1 MIHDAEPGFRVCSYH
16 TDRFKTGILSVN
28 LVVPLAGNV
37 AEKSLLPS
45 LLCASCAE
53 YPDLLSL
60 NRKLAELYGAELTPS
75 ASKHGENLVLR
86 ITMTMIGDRFA
97 LDGES
102 ISVECARLLCKALFE
117 PNVENGAFR
126 PDEVAREKRIRLDR
140 IEALKSSKRAYA
152 QKQMLELM
160 CADEA
165 YSLSVLG
172 EEEDI
177 PVLTPEQLYAS
188 WQDLLKT
195 AFVQLQVV
203 GDLEVE
209 PITALFREYFD
220 RVEDRHVV
228 RGETVVI
235 PFAES
240 VKRGEEEQDIAQSKL
255 VMGFRCGMHE
265 PFENYAAMRT
275 FTDLFGGGTYSR
287 LFMNVRE
294 KQSLC
299 YYCAARLTAAKG
311 ILTVQSGVET
321 GNAERAEKEILKQL
335 DEMKAGGVT
344 VEDLEKSK
352 RSMED
357 FFLSVF
363 DTPEELDGWLFSQV
377 TDDEFQTP
385 EDLVADMKEVTV
397 EQVVEMA
404 NNISLDTVFLLKG
417 NGTGDDGEVDCHGK
431 RHRTQK

>member
-1 MIHDAEPGFRVCSYH
+1 MDNTFVIHDAEPGFRVCSYH

-177 PVLTPEQLYAS
+177 PALTPEQLYAS

-220 RVEDRHVV
+220 KVEDRNVV
-228 RGETVVI
+228 RGETVII
-235 PFAES
+235 PFAET
-240 VKRGEEEQDIAQSKL
+240 VKRGEEEQDISQSKL

-321 GNAERAEKEILKQL
+321 ANAERAEKEILKQL

-344 VEDLEKSK
+344 AEDLEKSK

-385 EDLVADMKEVTV
+385 QDLVADLKEVTV
-397 EQVVEMA
+397 DQVIEMA

-417 NGTGDDGEVDCHGK
+417 TGTGDDGEVD
-431 RHRTQK
+431 

>member
-117 PNVENGAFR
+117 PNVENGAFL

-235 PFAES
+235 PFAKT

-344 VEDLEKSK
+344 AEDLEKSK

-397 EQVVEMA
+397 EQVIEMA

-417 NGTGDDGEVDCHGK
+417 TGTGGDGEVD
-431 RHRTQK
+431 

>member
-177 PVLTPEQLYAS
+177 SALTPEQLYAS

-235 PFAES
+235 PFAET

-321 GNAERAEKEILKQL
+321 ENAERAEKEILKQL

-344 VEDLEKSK
+344 AEDLEKSK

-397 EQVVEMA
+397 EQVIEMA

-417 NGTGDDGEVDCHGK
+417 TGTGGDGEVD
-431 RHRTQK
+431 

>member
-1 MIHDAEPGFRVCSYH
+1 MDNTFVINSVEPGFRVCSYH

-28 LVVPLAGNV
+28 LAVPLAGNV

-45 LLCASCAE
+45 LLCASCKE

-60 NRKLAELYGAELTPS
+60 NRKLAELYGAELSPS

-86 ITMTMIGDRFA
+86 LTMTMIGDRFA

-117 PNVENGAFR
+117 PNVENGAFLLS
-126 PDEVAREKRIRLDR
+126 EVEREKRIRLDR

-152 QKQMLELM
+152 QKKMLELM

-165 YSLSVLG
+165 YSLSILG
-172 EEEDI
+172 EEDDI
-177 PVLTPEQLYAS
+177 RALTPEQLYAS
-188 WQDLLKT
+188 WEDLLKT

-220 RVEDRHVV
+220 KVEDRNVV
-228 RGETVVI
+228 RGKTVVI
-235 PFAES
+235 PSAGT
-240 VKRGEEEQDIAQSKL
+240 VKRGIEEQDVAQSKL

-311 ILTVQSGVET
+311 IMTVQSGVET
-321 GNAERAEKEILKQL
+321 ENAEKAETEILKQL

-344 VEDLEKSK
+344 AEDLEKSQ

-385 EDLVADMKEVTV
+385 EDLVADMKQVTV
-397 EQVVEMA
+397 EQVIEMA

-417 NGTGDDGEVDCHGK
+417 TGTADDGEVEYDA
-431 RHRTQK
+431 

>member
-1 MIHDAEPGFRVCSYH
+1 MDNTFVIHDAEPGFRVCSYH

-177 PVLTPEQLYAS
+177 PALTPEQLYAS

-344 VEDLEKSK
+344 AEDLEKSK

-397 EQVVEMA
+397 EQVIEMA

-417 NGTGDDGEVDCHGK
+417 TGTGGDGEVD
-431 RHRTQK
+431 

>member
-60 NRKLAELYGAELTPS
+60 NRRLAELYGAELTPS

-177 PVLTPEQLYAS
+177 SALTPEQLYAS

-235 PFAES
+235 PFAKT

-287 LFMNVRE
+287 LFVNVRE

-321 GNAERAEKEILKQL
+321 ENAERAEKEIRKQL

-344 VEDLEKSK
+344 AEDLEKSK

-397 EQVVEMA
+397 EQVIEMA

-417 NGTGDDGEVDCHGK
+417 TGTGGDGEVD
-431 RHRTQK
+431 

>member
-177 PVLTPEQLYAS
+177 SALTPEQLYAS

-344 VEDLEKSK
+344 AEDLEKSK

-397 EQVVEMA
+397 EQVIEMA

-417 NGTGDDGEVDCHGK
+417 TGTGGDGEVD
-431 RHRTQK
+431 

>member
-140 IEALKSSKRAYA
+140 IEALKSSKRAWA

-177 PVLTPEQLYAS
+177 SALTPEQLYAS

-235 PFAES
+235 PFAKT

-321 GNAERAEKEILKQL
+321 ENAERAEKEILKQL

-344 VEDLEKSK
+344 AEDLEKSK

-397 EQVVEMA
+397 EQVIEMA

-417 NGTGDDGEVDCHGK
+417 TGTGGDGEVD
-431 RHRTQK
+431 

>member
-140 IEALKSSKRAYA
+140 IEALKSSKRAWA

-177 PVLTPEQLYAS
+177 PALTPEQLYAS

-287 LFMNVRE
+287 LFVNVRE

-321 GNAERAEKEILKQL
+321 ENAERAEKEIRKQL

-344 VEDLEKSK
+344 AEDLEKSK

-397 EQVVEMA
+397 EQVIEMA

-417 NGTGDDGEVDCHGK
+417 TGTGGDGEVD
-431 RHRTQK
+431 

>member
-60 NRKLAELYGAELTPS
+60 NRRLAELYGAELTPS

-140 IEALKSSKRAYA
+140 IEALKSSKRAWA

-177 PVLTPEQLYAS
+177 SALTPEQLYAS

-235 PFAES
+235 PFAKT

-287 LFMNVRE
+287 LFVNVRE

-321 GNAERAEKEILKQL
+321 ENAERAEKEILKQL

-344 VEDLEKSK
+344 AEDLEKSK

-397 EQVVEMA
+397 EQVIEMA

-417 NGTGDDGEVDCHGK
+417 TGTGGDGEVD
-431 RHRTQK
+431 

>member
-177 PVLTPEQLYAS
+177 SALTPEQLYAS

-235 PFAES
+235 PFAKT

-287 LFMNVRE
+287 LFVNVRE

-321 GNAERAEKEILKQL
+321 ENAERAEKEILKQL

-344 VEDLEKSK
+344 AEDLEKSK

-397 EQVVEMA
+397 EQVIEMA

-417 NGTGDDGEVDCHGK
+417 TGTGGDGEVD
-431 RHRTQK
+431 

>member
-1 MIHDAEPGFRVCSYH
+1 MDNTFVIHDAEPGFRVCSYH

-60 NRKLAELYGAELTPS
+60 NRRLAELYGAELTPS

-177 PVLTPEQLYAS
+177 PALTPEQLYAS

-235 PFAES
+235 PFAKT

-321 GNAERAEKEILKQL
+321 ENAERAEKEILKQL

-344 VEDLEKSK
+344 AEDLEKSK

-397 EQVVEMA
+397 EQVIEMA

-417 NGTGDDGEVDCHGK
+417 TGTGGDGEVD
-431 RHRTQK
+431 

>member
-1 MIHDAEPGFRVCSYH
+1 MDNTFVIHDAEPGFRVCSYH

-60 NRKLAELYGAELTPS
+60 NRRLAELYGAELTPS

-177 PVLTPEQLYAS
+177 PALTPEQLYAS

-321 GNAERAEKEILKQL
+321 ENAERAEKEILKQL

-344 VEDLEKSK
+344 AEDLEKSK

-397 EQVVEMA
+397 EQVIEMA

-417 NGTGDDGEVDCHGK
+417 TGTGGDGEVD
-431 RHRTQK
+431 

>member
-140 IEALKSSKRAYA
+140 IEALKSSKRAWA

-177 PVLTPEQLYAS
+177 SALTPEQLYAS

-321 GNAERAEKEILKQL
+321 ENAERAEKEIRKQL

-344 VEDLEKSK
+344 AEDLEKSK

-397 EQVVEMA
+397 EQVIEMA

-417 NGTGDDGEVDCHGK
+417 TGTGDDGEVD
-431 RHRTQK
+431 

>member
-60 NRKLAELYGAELTPS
+60 NRRLAELYGAELTPS

-177 PVLTPEQLYAS
+177 SALTPEQLYAS

-287 LFMNVRE
+287 LFVNVRE

-321 GNAERAEKEILKQL
+321 ENAERAEKEIRKQL

-344 VEDLEKSK
+344 AEDLEKSK

-397 EQVVEMA
+397 EQVIEMA

-417 NGTGDDGEVDCHGK
+417 TGTGGDGEVD
-431 RHRTQK
+431 

>member
-60 NRKLAELYGAELTPS
+60 NRRLAELYGAELTPS

-140 IEALKSSKRAYA
+140 IEALKSSKRAWA

-177 PVLTPEQLYAS
+177 SALTPEQLYAS

-321 GNAERAEKEILKQL
+321 ENAERAEKEIRKQL

-344 VEDLEKSK
+344 AEDLEKSK

-397 EQVVEMA
+397 EQVIEMA

-417 NGTGDDGEVDCHGK
+417 TGTGGDGEVD
-431 RHRTQK
+431 

>member
-1 MIHDAEPGFRVCSYH
+1 MDNTFVIHDAEPGFRVCSYH

-140 IEALKSSKRAYA
+140 IEALKSSKRAWA

-177 PVLTPEQLYAS
+177 SALTPEQLYAS

-235 PFAES
+235 PFAKT

-344 VEDLEKSK
+344 AEDLEKSK

-397 EQVVEMA
+397 EQVIEMA

-417 NGTGDDGEVDCHGK
+417 TGTGGDGEVD
-431 RHRTQK
+431 

>member
-60 NRKLAELYGAELTPS
+60 NRRLAELYGAELTPS

-177 PVLTPEQLYAS
+177 PALTPEQLYAS

-235 PFAES
+235 PFAKT

-344 VEDLEKSK
+344 AEDLEKSK

-397 EQVVEMA
+397 EQVIEMA

-417 NGTGDDGEVDCHGK
+417 TGTGGDGEVD
-431 RHRTQK
+431 

>member
-140 IEALKSSKRAYA
+140 IEALKSSKRAWA

-177 PVLTPEQLYAS
+177 PALTPEQLYAS

-235 PFAES
+235 PFAKT

-321 GNAERAEKEILKQL
+321 ENAERAEKEILKQL

-344 VEDLEKSK
+344 AEDLEKSK

-397 EQVVEMA
+397 EQVIEMA

-417 NGTGDDGEVDCHGK
+417 TGTGGDGEVD
-431 RHRTQK
+431 

>member
-60 NRKLAELYGAELTPS
+60 NRRLAELYGAELTPS

-177 PVLTPEQLYAS
+177 SALTPEQLYAS

-235 PFAES
+235 PFAKT

-287 LFMNVRE
+287 LFVNVRE

-321 GNAERAEKEILKQL
+321 ENAERAEQEILKQL

-344 VEDLEKSK
+344 AEDLEKSK

-397 EQVVEMA
+397 EQVIEMA

-417 NGTGDDGEVDCHGK
+417 TGTGGDGEVD
-431 RHRTQK
+431 

>member
-1 MIHDAEPGFRVCSYH
+1 MDNTFVIHDAEPGFRVCSYH

-60 NRKLAELYGAELTPS
+60 NRRLAELYGAELTPS

-177 PVLTPEQLYAS
+177 SALTPEQLYAS

-235 PFAES
+235 PFAKT

-287 LFMNVRE
+287 LFVNVRE

-321 GNAERAEKEILKQL
+321 ENAERAEKEIRKQL

-344 VEDLEKSK
+344 AEDLEKSK

-397 EQVVEMA
+397 EQVIEMA

-417 NGTGDDGEVDCHGK
+417 TGTGGDGEVD
-431 RHRTQK
+431 

>member
-1 MIHDAEPGFRVCSYH
+1 MDNTFVIHDAEPGFRVCSYH
-16 TDRFKTGILSVN
+16 TDRFKTGILSAN

-75 ASKHGENLVLR
+75 ASKHGEDLVLR

-140 IEALKSSKRAYA
+140 IEALKSSKRSYA
-152 QKQMLELM
+152 QKKMLDLM

-177 PVLTPEQLYAS
+177 HALTPEQLYAS

-195 AFVQLQVV
+195 A
-203 GDLEVE
+203 

-220 RVEDRHVV
+220 KVEDRNVV
-228 RGETVVI
+228 RGETVII
-235 PFAES
+235 PFAET
-240 VKRGEEEQDIAQSKL
+240 VKRGEEEQDISQSKL

-321 GNAERAEKEILKQL
+321 ANAERAEKEILKQL

-344 VEDLEKSK
+344 AEDLEKSK

-385 EDLVADMKEVTV
+385 QDLVADLKEVTV
-397 EQVVEMA
+397 DQVIEMA

-417 NGTGDDGEVDCHGK
+417 TGTGDDGEVD
-431 RHRTQK
+431 

>member
-60 NRKLAELYGAELTPS
+60 NRRLAELYGAELTPS

-140 IEALKSSKRAYA
+140 IEALKSSKRAWA

-177 PVLTPEQLYAS
+177 SALTPEQLYAS

-235 PFAES
+235 PFAKT

-287 LFMNVRE
+287 LFVNVRE

-321 GNAERAEKEILKQL
+321 ENAERAEKEIRKQL

-344 VEDLEKSK
+344 AEDLEKSK

-397 EQVVEMA
+397 EQVIEMA

-417 NGTGDDGEVDCHGK
+417 TGTGGDGEVD
-431 RHRTQK
+431 

>member
-1 MIHDAEPGFRVCSYH
+1 MDNTFVIHDAEPGFRVCSYH

-60 NRKLAELYGAELTPS
+60 NRRLAELYGAELTPS

-177 PVLTPEQLYAS
+177 SALTPEQLYAS

-235 PFAES
+235 PFAKT

-321 GNAERAEKEILKQL
+321 ENAERAEKEILKQL

-344 VEDLEKSK
+344 AEDLEKSK

-397 EQVVEMA
+397 EQVIEMA

-417 NGTGDDGEVDCHGK
+417 TGTGGDGEVD
-431 RHRTQK
+431 

>member
-60 NRKLAELYGAELTPS
+60 NRRLAELYGAELTPS

-177 PVLTPEQLYAS
+177 SALTPEQLYAS

-321 GNAERAEKEILKQL
+321 ENAERAEKEILKQL

-344 VEDLEKSK
+344 AEDLEKSK

-397 EQVVEMA
+397 EQVIEMA

-417 NGTGDDGEVDCHGK
+417 TGTGGDGEVD
-431 RHRTQK
+431 

>member
-1 MIHDAEPGFRVCSYH
+1 MDNTFVIHDAEPGFRVCSYH

-60 NRKLAELYGAELTPS
+60 NRRLAELYGAELTPS

-140 IEALKSSKRAYA
+140 IEALKSSKRAWA

-177 PVLTPEQLYAS
+177 SALTPEQLYAS

-235 PFAES
+235 PFAKT

-321 GNAERAEKEILKQL
+321 ENAERAEKEILKQL

-344 VEDLEKSK
+344 AEDLEKSK

-397 EQVVEMA
+397 EQVIEMA

-417 NGTGDDGEVDCHGK
+417 TGTGGDGEVD
-431 RHRTQK
+431 

>member
-1 MIHDAEPGFRVCSYH
+1 MDNTFVIHDAEPGFRVCSYH

-140 IEALKSSKRAYA
+140 IEALKSSKRAWA

-177 PVLTPEQLYAS
+177 SALTPEQLYAS

-235 PFAES
+235 PFAKT

-321 GNAERAEKEILKQL
+321 ENAERAEKEILKQL

-344 VEDLEKSK
+344 AEDLEKSK

-397 EQVVEMA
+397 EQVIEMA

-417 NGTGDDGEVDCHGK
+417 TGTGGDGEVD
-431 RHRTQK
+431 

>member
-1 MIHDAEPGFRVCSYH
+1 M
-16 TDRFKTGILSVN
+16 N

-37 AEKSLLPS
+37 AKKSLLPA
-45 LLCASCAE
+45 LLSASCRA

-60 NRKLAELYGAELTPS
+60 NRKLAELYGAELSPS
-75 ASKHGENLVLR
+75 VSKHGENLVLR
-86 ITMTMIGDRFA
+86 ISMTMIGDRFA

-102 ISVECARLLCKALFE
+102 ISLECARLLCKALFE
-117 PNVENGAFR
+117 PNVEDGAFLAA
-126 PDEVAREKRIRLDR
+126 EVEREKRIRLDR
-140 IEALKSSKRAYA
+140 IEALKSSKRSWA
-152 QKQMLELM
+152 QKQMIELM

-165 YSLSVLG
+165 YSLPILG
-172 EEEDI
+172 REEDI
-177 PVLTPEQLYAS
+177 RALTPEQLCTS

-220 RVEDRHVV
+220 HVEDRNVV
-228 RGETVVI
+228 RGKTVVI
-235 PFAES
+235 PSAEA
-240 VKRGEEEQDIAQSKL
+240 VKRGVEEQDIAQSKL

-321 GNAERAEKEILKQL
+321 ENAEKAEEEILKQL
-335 DEMKAGGVT
+335 EEMKAGGVT
-344 VEDLEKSK
+344 AEDLEKSH

-377 TDDEFQTP
+377 TDDELQTP
-385 EDLVADMKEVTV
+385 EDLVAEMKQVTV
-397 EQVVEMA
+397 EQVIEMA
-404 NNISLDTVFLLKG
+404 NNVTLDTVFLLKG
-417 NGTGDDGEVDCHGK
+417 TGTGDDGEVD
-431 RHRTQK
+431 

>member
-140 IEALKSSKRAYA
+140 IEALKSSKRAWA

-177 PVLTPEQLYAS
+177 SALTPEQLYAS

-235 PFAES
+235 PFAKT
-240 VKRGEEEQDIAQSKL
+240 VKSGEEEQDIAQSKL

-321 GNAERAEKEILKQL
+321 ENAERAEKEILKQL

-344 VEDLEKSK
+344 AEDLEKSK

-397 EQVVEMA
+397 EQVIEMA

-417 NGTGDDGEVDCHGK
+417 TGTGGDGEVD
-431 RHRTQK
+431 

>member
-275 FTDLFGGGTYSR
+275 FADLFGGGTYSR

-344 VEDLEKSK
+344 AEDLEKSK

-397 EQVVEMA
+397 EQIVEMA
-404 NNISLDTVFLLKG
+404 NNMSLDTVFLLKG
-417 NGTGDDGEVDCHGK
+417 TGTGDDGEVD
-431 RHRTQK
+431 

>member
-1 MIHDAEPGFRVCSYH
+1 MDNTFVITNAEPGFRVCSYH

-45 LLCASCAE
+45 LLCASCQE

-86 ITMTMIGDRFA
+86 ITMTMIGDRFS

-102 ISVECARLLCKALFE
+102 ISVECAKLLCKALFE
-117 PNVENGAFR
+117 PNVKNGAFLAS
-126 PDEVAREKRIRLDR
+126 EVEREKRIRLDR

-152 QKQMLELM
+152 QKKMLELM

-165 YSLSVLG
+165 YSMSILG

-177 PVLTPEQLYAS
+177 RALTPEQLYAA

-220 RVEDRHVV
+220 KVEDRNVV
-228 RGETVVI
+228 RGKTVVI
-235 PFAES
+235 PSAET
-240 VKRGEEEQDIAQSKL
+240 VKRGVEEQDIAQSKL

-275 FTDLFGGGTYSR
+275 FADLFGGGTYSR
-287 LFMNVRE
+287 LFLNVRE

-321 GNAERAEKEILKQL
+321 ENAEKAETEILRQL

-344 VEDLEKSK
+344 AEDLAKSQ

-377 TDDEFQTP
+377 ADDDFQTP
-385 EDLVADMKEVTV
+385 EDLVAEMKNVTV

-404 NNISLDTVFLLKG
+404 NNMTLDTVFLLKG
-417 NGTGDDGEVDCHGK
+417 TGTADDGEVEYDA
-431 RHRTQK
+431 

>member
-1 MIHDAEPGFRVCSYH
+1 MDNTFVIHDAEPGFRVCSYH

-60 NRKLAELYGAELTPS
+60 NRRLAELYGAELTPS

-177 PVLTPEQLYAS
+177 PALTPEQLYAS

-321 GNAERAEKEILKQL
+321 ENAERAEKEIRKQL

-344 VEDLEKSK
+344 AEDLEKSK

-397 EQVVEMA
+397 EQVIEMA

-417 NGTGDDGEVDCHGK
+417 TGTGGDGEVD
-431 RHRTQK
+431 

>member
-1 MIHDAEPGFRVCSYH
+1 MDNTFVIHDAEPGFRVCSYH

-417 NGTGDDGEVDCHGK
+417 NGTGDDGEVD
-431 RHRTQK
+431 

>member
-1 MIHDAEPGFRVCSYH
+1 MDNTFVITRPEPGFRVCSYH
-16 TDRFKTGILSVN
+16 TDRFKTGILSAN

-45 LLCASCAE
+45 LLCASCQE

-86 ITMTMIGDRFA
+86 ITMTMIGDRFS

-102 ISVECARLLCKALFE
+102 ISVECAKLLCKALFE
-117 PNVENGAFR
+117 PNVANGAFR
-126 PDEVAREKRIRLDR
+126 PDEVEREKRIRLDR

-152 QKQMLELM
+152 QKKMLELM

-165 YSLSVLG
+165 YSLSILG
-172 EEEDI
+172 EEDDI
-177 PVLTPEQLYAS
+177 RALTPEQLYAA

-220 RVEDRHVV
+220 KVEDRNVV
-228 RGETVVI
+228 RGKTVVI
-235 PFAES
+235 PSAET
-240 VKRGEEEQDIAQSKL
+240 VKRGVEEQDIAQSKL

-275 FTDLFGGGTYSR
+275 FADLFGGGTYSR
-287 LFMNVRE
+287 LFLNVRE

-321 GNAERAEKEILKQL
+321 ENAEKAETEILRQL

-344 VEDLEKSK
+344 AEDLAKSQ

-377 TDDEFQTP
+377 ADDDFQTP
-385 EDLVADMKEVTV
+385 EDLVADMKQVTV

-404 NNISLDTVFLLKG
+404 NNMTLDTVFLLKG
-417 NGTGDDGEVDCHGK
+417 TGTADDGEVEYDA
-431 RHRTQK
+431 

>member
-60 NRKLAELYGAELTPS
+60 NRRLAELYGAELTPS

-177 PVLTPEQLYAS
+177 SALTPEQLYAS

-228 RGETVVI
+228 RAETVVI
-235 PFAES
+235 PFAKT

-287 LFMNVRE
+287 LFVNVRE

-321 GNAERAEKEILKQL
+321 ENAERAEKEIRKQL

-344 VEDLEKSK
+344 AEDLEKSK

-397 EQVVEMA
+397 EQVIEMA

-417 NGTGDDGEVDCHGK
+417 TGTGGDGEVD
-431 RHRTQK
+431 

>member
-1 MIHDAEPGFRVCSYH
+1 MDNTFVIHDAEPGFRVCSYH

-60 NRKLAELYGAELTPS
+60 NRRLAELYGAELTPS

-140 IEALKSSKRAYA
+140 IEALKSSKRAWA

-177 PVLTPEQLYAS
+177 SALTPEQLYAS

-235 PFAES
+235 PFAKT

-344 VEDLEKSK
+344 AEDLEKSK

-397 EQVVEMA
+397 EQVIEMA

-417 NGTGDDGEVDCHGK
+417 TGTGGDGEVD
-431 RHRTQK
+431 

>member
-1 MIHDAEPGFRVCSYH
+1 MDNTFVIHDAEPGFRVCSYH

-37 AEKSLLPS
+37 AERSLLPS
-45 LLCASCAE
+45 ILCASCAE

-140 IEALKSSKRAYA
+140 IEALKSSKRAWA

-177 PVLTPEQLYAS
+177 SALTPEQLYAS

-235 PFAES
+235 PFAKT

-321 GNAERAEKEILKQL
+321 ENAERAEKEILKQL

-344 VEDLEKSK
+344 AEDLEKSK

-397 EQVVEMA
+397 EQVIEMA

-417 NGTGDDGEVDCHGK
+417 TGTGGDGEVD
-431 RHRTQK
+431 

>member
-140 IEALKSSKRAYA
+140 IEALKSSKRAWA

-177 PVLTPEQLYAS
+177 SALTPEQLYAS

-235 PFAES
+235 PFAKT

-321 GNAERAEKEILKQL
+321 ENAERAEKEIRKQL

-344 VEDLEKSK
+344 AEDLEKSK

-397 EQVVEMA
+397 EQVIEMA

-417 NGTGDDGEVDCHGK
+417 TGTGGDGEVD
-431 RHRTQK
+431 